1 MVHLDNTTAPQWVRV
16 PAAGDHA
23 AADGVL
29 ALTSTVDASVKAALP
44 FPIAAGVYQYAEAKL
59 RLPAGLPDGEYAYTL
74 SAEGRTLS
82 QGIAIVGQ
90 YDRIPDGSGVEN
102 IEFKQYGE

>member
-1 MVHLDNTTAPQWVRV
+1 MNNTTDPQWVRV

-23 AADGVL
+23 AADGLLSLVN
-29 ALTSTVDASVKAALP
+29 TVDGAAKAALP

-59 RLPAGLPDGEYAYTL
+59 RLPEGLPDGEYAYTL
-74 SAEGRTLS
+74 TAEGRTLS

-90 YDRIPDGSGVEN
+90 YSRIPDGSGVEDIN
-102 IEFKQYGE
+102 FAQYGE